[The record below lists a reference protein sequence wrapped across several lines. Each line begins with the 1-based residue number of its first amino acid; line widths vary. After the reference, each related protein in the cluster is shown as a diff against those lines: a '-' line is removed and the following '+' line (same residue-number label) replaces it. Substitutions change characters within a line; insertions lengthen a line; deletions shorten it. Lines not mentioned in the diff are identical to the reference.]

1 MTKRQLVIRA
11 VTLFAHLPHPQE
23 ATARLREIRDAGMQL
38 RDLLQQAGFQV
49 QTLRVALDG
58 FTHWGRQL
66 EPVVEATAH
75 LLEALGPEFFVNLG
89 VVSPEDPKGYAW
101 LPELMRRFRVY
112 ASARLV
118 APGETRITGRA
129 IWAAARLIRSLTA
142 VGAKGEGNTR
152 LAASAWVPPY
162 TPFFPAAYADSQGPS
177 SWTWALALETGGL
190 LASAAFE
197 GGPLDAVEAR
207 LRRGLE
213 EETAAI
219 AALLEQHHPEM
230 WARFHGF
237 DISWAPYP
245 ARERSVGAAMEALL
259 GRLPG
264 GHGTLALSA
273 WLTGV
278 LRRARIPRRTGF
290 CGLMLPVLEDPY
302 LARAVAEGLMDTRTL
317 LLHSAV
323 CGVGLDTVPL
333 PGDVTEA
340 QLASVLWDVA
350 ALAVRLRKPLAARII
365 PVPGYGP
372 GDWVKWEENKFFTDT
387 PVLPLPGTERG
398 GLDEDVVLDLS
409 EDGNSPSAVG

>member
-1 MTKRQLVIRA
+1 MTQRQLVIRA
-11 VTLFAHLPHPQE
+11 VTLFARFSRPQAATRDIKDIRE
-23 ATARLREIRDAGMQL
+23 AGHRL
-38 RDLLQQAGFQV
+38 RDLLQQAGFEV

-58 FTHWGRQL
+58 FTPWGHNLDQVMD
-66 EPVVEATAH
+66 EVAH
-75 LLEALGPEFFVNLG
+75 LLQVLGPAFFVNLG
-89 VVSPEDPKGYAW
+89 VVHPEDSQGYAW
-101 LPELMRRFRVY
+101 LPEIMRRFRVY

-129 IWAAARLIRSLTA
+129 IWAAARLIRALTT

-162 TPFFPAAYADSQGPS
+162 TPFFPAAYADPQGPS

-197 GGPLDAVEAR
+197 GGSLDTVESR
-207 LRRGLE
+207 LRQGLE
-213 EETAAI
+213 EDTAAI
-219 AALLEQHHPEM
+219 AALLERHHPEM

-278 LRRARIPRRTGF
+278 LRRAHIPKRTGF

-340 QLASVLWDVA
+340 QLAAVLWDVA

-365 PVPGYGP
+365 PVPGYGS
-372 GDWVKWEENKFFTDT
+372 GDWVRWEENKFFTDT
-387 PVLPLPGTERG
+387 PILPLPGTERG
-398 GLDEDVVLDLS
+398 GLGEDVVLDLS
-409 EDGNSPSAVG
+409 ASG